1 MWTSLGQIG
10 GHLVLQC
17 ITILGSL
24 RLLRRA
30 TPWWRIMAFAV
41 LQSFSVILTVR
52 MVPLLEL
59 QFLLL
64 SITHILYFMWVF
76 EADLFPDALFA
87 YLIPLS
93 LQALGEF
100 TLQPLLAHYIPALL
114 RGTFAAAILGPSGEL
129 VPHLPSFLLALYF
142 LFQKTEP
149 VPDDQKPKVAMD
161 PGSMPAGWPSSWSP
175 HCAAVFPL
183 PAGSLVIPRVSYRGS
198 F

>member
-17 ITILGSL
+17 ITIFGSL

-100 TLQPLLAHYIPALL
+100 TLQPCW
-114 RGTFAAAILGPSGEL
+114 RTTFP
-129 VPHLPSFLLALYF
+129 P
-142 LFQKTEP
+142 
-149 VPDDQKPKVAMD
+149 
-161 PGSMPAGWPSSWSP
+161 
-175 HCAAVFPL
+175 C
-183 PAGSLVIPRVSYRGS
+183 
-198 F
+198 